1 MREVTEKLIG
11 EMDDVMEKLFKSS
24 FTFDY
29 TTSMSQDEFETLKLV
44 RDMYSTSCEFAREQA
59 EIIDKLNR
67 NTEELLR
74 INKELIDMN
83 EELLRR
89 TEK

>member
-44 RDMYSTSCEFAREQA
+44 RDMYSTSCELAIEQA

-83 EELLRR
+83 KELLRR